1 MEYSTIVDSLDPTVL
16 EAFEDLDLDVDLAID
31 DGDELHLAGEY
42 AFLEATPV
50 IAVRLGVWLDPDHRF
65 RSISSDP
72 EHRALFPPGE
82 DELHVAVGV
91 GLAFKT
97 FQVDAGVDFSDLVD
111 TGSLSVIYSF

>member
-31 DGDELHLAGEY
+31 DGDELHLGGEY

-50 IAVRLGVWLDPDHRF
+50 IAVRLGVWL
-65 RSISSDP
+65 DP

-111 TGSLSVIYSF
+111 TGSLSVI